1 MNESVMWWDAT
12 EDALPKAI
20 TMCVD
25 EIANSQSSRQS
36 ILERNLRMYGFE
48 HRIGESKITHL
59 YVDERRMLAL
69 NVVRNMTDSNVSD
82 ICQQNPKAT
91 FLTDGSD
98 WSLQKK
104 AKRLDQFVEGQ
115 FYQTGA
121 YQTTPLVW
129 RDACIFDAGVVKVS
143 QEHPDS
149 DKILVER
156 VFPWEIY
163 VDNQSA
169 LYGKPLHM
177 FQVKFVDRSVI
188 GDLYPEAKE
197 KIDDC
202 APAAS
207 DTGAPGYS
215 ATADQLR
222 VVEAWRLPSAYGL
235 EGRHS
240 IVIDN
245 AVLFDEEYD
254 ETEFPF
260 VFVHWGGLPPP
271 VGFWGDSLA
280 SQLTGIQYEINKI
293 LIDIAEAQRLLGK
306 AFILWPKGC
315 GVPKTHFNN
324 QIGKILE
331 YNPGVGAPQVVVPG
345 AVPAEVYRQLENL
358 YEKAYAITGI
368 SQMAAQSQI
377 PAGLSGSGKS
387 MLVYSNETSKRFIMA
402 RKAYENLH
410 KQIADRFISL
420 GRKIH
425 KPSTKVKWFGNKYGR
440 SFAKTI
446 QWKDVAMKEESYVL
460 QVFPTSQLSSH
471 PAGRTATVE
480 TWVRMGWVDRSAAM
494 RLLEFPDIKNEM
506 NLELAS
512 WDLITDMIERMLYAD
527 DPDADDAYIPPDPH
541 MDLRLALKVATG
553 AYLRAKLDGCPEG
566 NLQLV
571 RTFIAQTEVLLNPS
585 PPPAPEPPP
594 GMPPMPP
601 GAPPMPP
608 GMPPMPPG
616 RPMPPGAPP
625 MPPGAPPMPPVA
637 PPMPA

>member
-1 MNESVMWWDAT
+1 MTETLMWWGAD
-12 EDALPKAI
+12 EEQLPKAV

-25 EIANSQSSRQS
+25 EIATSQSSRLS
-36 ILERNLRMYGFE
+36 LLERNLRMYGFE
-48 HRIGESKITHL
+48 HRIGESKITHV

-98 WSLQKK
+98 WALQKK

-121 YQTTPLVW
+121 YKTTPLVW

-143 QEHPDS
+143 QVHPDS
-149 DKILVER
+149 DKIVVER

-177 FQVKFVDRSVI
+177 FQVKFVDRSVL
-188 GDLYPEAKE
+188 GDLYPDSKE
-197 KIDDC
+197 SIGDC
-202 APAAS
+202 QPAS
-207 DTGAPGYS
+207 SETGQPGYS
-215 ATADQLR
+215 ATSDQLR
-222 VVEAWRLPSAYGL
+222 VIEAWRLPVVDGTP
-235 EGRHS
+235 GRHC
-240 IVIDN
+240 IVIEN
-245 AVLFDEEYD
+245 AVLYDEEY
-254 ETEFPF
+254 EESEFPF
-260 VFVHWGGLPPP
+260 VFVNWGGLPPP

-315 GVPKTHFNN
+315 GVPKAHFNN

-331 YNPGVGAPQVVVPG
+331 YNPGVGAPQVVVPQ

-368 SQMAAQSQI
+368 SQMSAQSQI

-387 MLVYSNETSKRFIMA
+387 MLVYSNETSKRFVMS

-410 KQIADRFISL
+410 KEIADRIITL
-420 GRKIH
+420 GRRIY
-425 KPSTKVKWFGNKYGR
+425 KPSTKAMWFGNKYGR

-446 QWKDVAMKEESYVL
+446 AWKDVSMKEEAYVL
-460 QVFPTSQLSSH
+460 QVFPTSQLPSQ

-527 DPDADDAYIPPDPH
+527 DPEGDDVYIPPDPH
-541 MDLRLALKVATG
+541 MDLGLALKVATG
-553 AYLRAKLDGCPEG
+553 AYLRAKLDGCPEE

-571 RTFIAQTEVLLNPS
+571 RVFIAQVEALMN
-585 PPPAPEPPP
+585 PPAPPAPPMPPP
-594 GMPPMPP
+594 GMAPPPGMGAPPGMAGPPGAPPPMPPMPP
-601 GAPPMPP
+601 PLPANGNGQQPPMP
-608 GMPPMPPG
+608 
-616 RPMPPGAPP
+616 
-625 MPPGAPPMPPVA
+625 VA
-637 PPMPA
+637 A